1 MLKPKKQGREKP
13 VTFTTTR
20 GVSVTKTIYH
30 NAKPL
35 FPEKLAEVNEWL
47 LQLNLHALLTK
58 NKD

>member
-1 MLKPKKQGREKP
+1 MLKNKKQGREKP

-20 GVSVTKTIYH
+20 GVTVTKTIHY
-30 NAKPL
+30 NARPL
-35 FPEKLAEVNEWL
+35 FPEKLADINEWL